1 MEEELQKFIGQQV
14 PIKTKTGGRL
24 LEYVNDVQPGV
35 VILATNVDGTGR
47 RTVIAIDSIESFTT
61 GAAAAEG
68 GSGGAAGAEK
78 PNWMKTE

>member
-1 MEEELQKFIGQQV
+1 MEEELQKLVGQQV

-24 LEYVNDVQPGV
+24 LDYITGVQPGV
-35 VILATNVDGTGR
+35 VILSTNPDGTGR

-61 GAAAAEG
+61 GGAAVASDAGAAE
-68 GSGGAAGAEK
+68 ADK